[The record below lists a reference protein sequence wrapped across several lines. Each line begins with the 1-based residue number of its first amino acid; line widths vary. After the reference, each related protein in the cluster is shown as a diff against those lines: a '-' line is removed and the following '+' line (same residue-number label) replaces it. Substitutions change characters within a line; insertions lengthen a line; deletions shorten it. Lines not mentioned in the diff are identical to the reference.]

1 MVSRLTW
8 LLRRLEAE
16 PLEWAPEE
24 AGPALLGTLAH
35 EVFEGLFA
43 PGVALPEREEI
54 PERVEALVEEA
65 LQADGAVPAR
75 VVVDRG
81 ATALHRADDQGGA
94 GVARGAGRARR
105 RGGGRGGVA
114 GGSVVRHCR
123 ARADGS
129 DSRAAGRAAAGGGL
143 QALEVDRSA

>member
-24 AGPALLGTLAH
+24 ADPALLGTLAH

-43 PGVALPEREEI
+43 PGVALPAREEI

-65 LQADGAVPAR
+65 LQADRAVPAC
-75 VVVDRG
+75 VVVGRG
-81 ATALHRADDQGGA
+81 AAALHRADDQGGA
-94 GVARGAGRARR
+94 GVARGARAGSARRWWPRRSGSRVSGRASRCTGRR
-105 RGGGRGGVA
+105 T
-114 GGSVVRHCR
+114 
-123 ARADGS
+123 
-129 DSRAAGRAAAGGGL
+129 
-143 QALEVDRSA
+143 